1 MLGDVG
7 QERDRLVMH
16 LALDLA
22 DELDLEFAALAQRL
36 RRPCGYD
43 AQLFLRLAGIGLD
56 VELDA
61 EIILRLPDRRHL
73 RPAVARDHGAAPP
86 LCAAISCPESITS
99 IFAISTSS

>member
-1 MLGDVG
+1 MGFDAWIDIREGADRARNLAG
-7 QERDRLVMH
+7 RDL
-16 LALDLA
+16 LARR
-22 DELDLEFAALAQRL
+22 DEALAVARELGVMPGELQ
-36 RRPCGYD
+36 P
-43 AQLFLRLAGIGLD
+43 LAGIGLD
-56 VELDA
+56 LELDP